1 MKSLDLLSYP
11 KEIFFCRAHVTKRFG
26 FGTRKQV
33 FASKLLLPDILI
45 GSDDWLFL
53 RPVNFSLQP
62 LKMKVY
68 VFGMVI
74 W

>member
-11 KEIFFCRAHVTKRFG
+11 KEIFFCRAHVTKRFD

-45 GSDDWLFL
+45 GSDDWL
-53 RPVNFSLQP
+53 S
-62 LKMKVY
+62 
-68 VFGMVI
+68 
-74 W
+74 